1 MPIVSIAPDDREF
14 LRGHI
19 TAYLHAELNV
29 DVGRFEADFLLDM
42 IVETF
47 GPFFY
52 NAGLRDAQAALLRR
66 VDDIRGAIDEL
77 ERPLPN
83 ESSRRR

>member
-1 MPIVSIAPDDREF
+1 MPIVRIATDDREF
-14 LRGHI
+14 LRSRL
-19 TAYLHAELNV
+19 TTYLQNELNV
-29 DVGRFEADFLLDM
+29 DLGCFEADFMVDM
-42 IVETF
+42 IVDTF

-83 ESSRRR
+83 EGARRE

>member
-1 MPIVSIAPDDREF
+1 MPIVNLATDDRDF
-14 LRGHI
+14 LREQI
-19 TAYLHAELNV
+19 TTYLQTEHNV
-29 DVGRFEADFLLDM
+29 DLVRFEADFMVDM
-42 IVETF
+42 IMDTF

-83 ESSRRR
+83 EASRRR

>member
-1 MPIVSIAPDDREF
+1 MPIVNLATDDRDF
-14 LRGHI
+14 LREQI
-19 TAYLHAELNV
+19 TTYLQNELNV
-29 DVGRFEADFLLDM
+29 DLGRFEADFMVDM
-42 IVETF
+42 IMDTF

-83 ESSRRR
+83 EASRRR